1 MAIKRLDIVNLTKFY
16 LILFQILFIMLSLD
30 EGRKGVVLA
39 RSVIEEYV
47 KNSTSFSSDLTGIF
61 IEKQGTFVTLHT
73 FPEYDL
79 RGCIGIP
86 LPIMPLKEA
95 IIDAAK
101 SVTRDPRFP
110 PLAEDEI
117 NNVVIEVTVLTK
129 PERINATKPQD
140 FVSSIEIGRDGLIV
154 EQGFYK
160 GLLLPQV
167 PVEQGWDKEEFL
179 SHTCMKA
186 GLLPDAWFDENIK
199 IFKFSGQIFTE
210 IEPNGKIKEKTLD
223 GSDN

>member
-110 PLAEDEI
+110 PLAEENALMPQNRKI
-117 NNVVIEVTVLTK
+117 LYPVLK
-129 PERINATKPQD
+129 
-140 FVSSIEIGRDGLIV
+140 SV
-154 EQGFYK
+154 EMA
-160 GLLLPQV
+160 LLLNKDFIK
-167 PVEQGWDKEEFL
+167 GCCCLRFL
-179 SHTCMKA
+179 
-186 GLLPDAWFDENIK
+186 
-199 IFKFSGQIFTE
+199 
-210 IEPNGKIKEKTLD
+210 
-223 GSDN
+223 